1 MSARRMPGSL
11 KNFRSAAR
19 PTRLL
24 PAIARLDPLPQIA
37 TFCNMPTMNM
47 RVDRKK
53 ALAAKKILA
62 AMGLTPRTAVDV
74 FLAKIVSEKAIPFP
88 VAMSDS
94 EYARSEYGLTSA
106 QMAAV
111 GQRMVQATAKA
122 KREGTLREVTGPG

>member
-1 MSARRMPGSL
+1 
-11 KNFRSAAR
+11 
-19 PTRLL
+19 
-24 PAIARLDPLPQIA
+24 
-37 TFCNMPTMNM
+37 MPTMNM

-88 VAMSDS
+88 VAMSAS
-94 EYARSEYGLTSA
+94 EYAMSEYGLTSA

-122 KREGTLREVTGPG
+122 KREGTLREVTGPDSLLA